1 MTTTQAPGM
10 YAAGGEHIAAAVDL
24 VKVYRQGQG
33 QAQIRALD
41 GVTVGFTRARFTA
54 IAGPSGSGKSTLMHC
69 LAGLDSATSGHVM
82 LGDTE
87 LTGLSDRE
95 LTRVRR
101 DRVGFVFQSF
111 NLLPQLTALENIVL
125 PLTMT
130 GRHLNQDLL
139 DHLVGVL
146 GIGDRMSHRP
156 AELSGGQQQRVA
168 LARALLARPAVV
180 FADEPTGNLDSRS
193 GAEVLD
199 FLRRSVRDLGQT
211 VVMVTHDPRA
221 AAYADR
227 VLVLADGRVVDD
239 VDAAGGADVT
249 RALQTVGPE
258 GTLGRAR

>member
-1 MTTTQAPGM
+1 MTTTQAPDM

-24 VKVYRQGQG
+24 VKVYRQGQAG
-33 QAQIRALD
+33 VRALD
-41 GVTVGFTRARFTA
+41 GVTVGFAQARFTA
-54 IAGPSGSGKSTLMHC
+54 ISGPSGSGKSTLMHC
-69 LAGLDSATSGHVM
+69 LAGLDSATSGQVT
-82 LGDTE
+82 LDNTE

-101 DRVGFVFQSF
+101 DKVGFVFQSF

-125 PLTMT
+125 PVTLS
-130 GRHLNQDLL
+130 GRHVDNDLL

-168 LARALLARPAVV
+168 LARALLARPVV
-180 FADEPTGNLDSRS
+180 LFADEPTGNLDSQS

-199 FLRRSVRDLGQT
+199 LLRRSVRDLGQT
-211 VVMVTHDPRA
+211 VVMVTHDPQA

-227 VLVLADGRVVDD
+227 VLFLADGRVVDD
-239 VDAAGGADVT
+239 VDATQAPKAPQ
-249 RALQTVGPE
+249 APQTE
-258 GTLGRAR
+258 ESAGRAR